1 MENDKNINNIEKQIK
16 ELEKEKLEIKNNC
29 LHKNQKV
36 KFEEGKNI
44 MRLYCEECNALLG
57 FPTQEQINKF
67 LNNDK

>member
-16 ELEKEKLEIKNNC
+16 ELEKEKLEIQNNC

-57 FPTQEQINKF
+57 FPNQEQIDKF
-67 LNNDK
+67 LNNK